1 MDIGYMGKFIM
12 RVHDTC
18 FVIIF
23 ECFWLG
29 FAEGSLLSETTGT
42 HPDVALYVME
52 LFMNSENIHI
62 PVVSIIQT

>member
-1 MDIGYMGKFIM
+1 M

-42 HPDVALYVME
+42 HPDVALYVTE
-52 LFMNSENIHI
+52 LFNSENIHI
-62 PVVSIIQT
+62 PVVNII